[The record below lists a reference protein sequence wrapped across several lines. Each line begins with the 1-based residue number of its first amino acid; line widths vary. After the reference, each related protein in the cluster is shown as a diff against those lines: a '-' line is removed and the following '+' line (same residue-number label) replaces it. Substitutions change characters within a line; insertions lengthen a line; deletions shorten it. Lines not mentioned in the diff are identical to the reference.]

1 MEIVHVELT
10 NKGSQIVVL
19 EICGKNFLTE
29 FGRLFNN
36 KSSAF
41 RIPIDNFREFS
52 FFKNVV
58 GFADEGRDGVL
69 SVSLGFGFIF
79 TSQFGSH
86 WKKSKKKIRKRL
98 FYCFLKNESKS
109 FFIIKKKEKRT

>member
-10 NKGSQIVVL
+10 NKGSQVVVL

-29 FGRLFNN
+29 FGRLFNY

-52 FFKNVV
+52 FFEDVV
-58 GFADEGRDGVL
+58 GFTNERRNGVL
-69 SVSLGFGFIF
+69 DVSLGFGFIF

-86 WKKSKKKIRKRL
+86 GR
-98 FYCFLKNESKS
+98 
-109 FFIIKKKEKRT
+109 KEK